1 MPVHMR
7 FGVGLYVHVCES
19 AYVHVR
25 SVFLSEYMHDGVCTF
40 MGTRA
45 LRVLVCEF
53 AYICMCCDVCLY
65 ACVL

>member
-1 MPVHMR
+1 MHVHMR

-25 SVFLSEYMHDGVCTF
+25 SIFLCEYMHAGVCTF
-40 MGTRA
+40 MCTSA
-45 LRVLVCEF
+45 LCVLVCEI
-53 AYICMCCDVCLY
+53 AYICMCCGVCLH